1 MATHSSVLFF
11 FFPENFFKFNFIF
24 KLYNI
29 VLVLPNI
36 EMNLPQVYLCS
47 PSWTL
52 LPPPSPY
59 PPSVLAWRIPLTGE
73 PGGLPSVRSHRVRH
87 EWRDLAAAVAAAEDG
102 TPKLLYIMV
111 KYVLEHLEWSVY
123 WKQIVLLGQIVS
135 KMKYYGKKVE
145 YKDYRWAAY
154 I

>member
-1 MATHSSVLFF
+1 
-11 FFPENFFKFNFIF
+11 
-24 KLYNI
+24 
-29 VLVLPNI
+29 
-36 EMNLPQVYLCS
+36 
-47 PSWTL
+47 
-52 LPPPSPY
+52 
-59 PPSVLAWRIPLTGE
+59 
-73 PGGLPSVRSHRVRH
+73 
-87 EWRDLAAAVAAAEDG
+87 
-102 TPKLLYIMV
+102 MV